1 MRQAGGV
8 TIPINLPVNIDGA
21 DFNKLQKEISKLSLP
36 KNLGDNLIKQFEII
50 KKESEAL
57 KKINLRGSGGAGD
70 VSAAEKSTKNI
81 EASYKRIS
89 HLLSGMS
96 DNQKMQIFAPQ
107 ELTKADELEKKINAT
122 KKALESIRTGN
133 TKFLQNEISNSV
145 ILHDIL
151 IKQKGL
157 KIENITNEEQIN
169 NVLSEQLTLLQN
181 QENVRKNLSN
191 IQKFDIDTFKE
202 SVKYQEVLN
211 KYVKGGAAGKQKSW
225 ANKADKEGAFLEL
238 TEGLPQPL
246 IDAIRAEMGDLGRL
260 SYENFIKA
268 FNTAATKNVDP
279 AVAANM
285 IPDVTKEIDK
295 VQKAQGAFGNI
306 RSKLKNNA
314 QQLEKELSQLQS
326 QLGDV
331 TVVMQGKATTSISNL
346 MDLYHKGAINI
357 EELQEAVSGLKV
369 EYASMQEVSNAQE
382 TFNSRLKQLLGFGA
396 MFHQLSRMIR
406 SAVQQIKELDSAM
419 TQIAVVTDFT
429 TDQLWGQ
436 IDAYMALAKQYG
448 VTTTGVYEVSQ
459 LYYQQGLST
468 NEVMKMTTETLKMA
482 KIAGL
487 DYADATDYMTV
498 AIRGFKMGFEDGQRV
513 VDVYSKLAAVA
524 ATDTRELAIAM
535 SKTASIAEASG
546 MSFENAS
553 VFLTQ
558 MIEVTREAPENIG
571 TAMKTIIARFQ
582 ELKKS
587 PLEIVEVE
595 GEEVSFNKIDKAL
608 QTVGVSLTDTT
619 GQFRNLDDVL
629 FELADK
635 WDSLDRNTQRYIAT
649 TVAGSRQQS
658 RFLAMMSDS
667 SRLHKL
673 QTDALDAEDAAL
685 IQYSK
690 TLDSIESKL
699 NQLSTS
705 FQNFYMSI
713 INGPIIKGILDIVI
727 SIVDQL
733 NKIPS
738 ILLIAVVPGIIAL
751 IKRTGVLF
759 SKNFIDSFL
768 KTKRQIEN
776 QTVNIKTQVIPLS
789 TDRYQE
795 ARITPSGRI
804 YDKQNKRLP
813 ASMPISSKP
822 TVNLGETITQRSLWS
837 ASQQKDFKLLNFLS
851 KKSGTMATFAKGLQT
866 AGKFAAGVVSALS
879 TASMYITVAVVA
891 FQVISGLVKSLF
903 EWINPLNKSL
913 EDLKEQALESKA
925 KMATSRSEAKDLDSL
940 ATKYRELQYTYED
953 SAEKKQEWIEL
964 NATIIEKYPELLGGI
979 DEEGNYIADLTEAY
993 TTLADAK
1000 KKAALEDSQTWI
1012 KDEINVQEKIIQAQT
1027 QKLQEMSVIET
1038 PQIGA
1043 AETKFTRQEIVDIF
1057 KDFPGYDS
1065 NNSIMT
1071 EQLEKLL
1078 NVSGYDNFIEGIR
1091 DFYYDYE
1098 SFWGS
1103 VNDAVEIEN
1112 LPGITN

>member
-1 MRQAGGV
+1 MARSSAGV
-8 TIPINLPVNIDGA
+8 TIPINLPVNIIGEDL
-21 DFNKLQKEISKLSLP
+21 NKLQTAINKLSLP
-36 KNLGDNLIKQFEII
+36 KNMGDSLLRQFEVI
-50 KKESEAL
+50 KKESE
-57 KKINLRGSGGAGD
+57 NLAKLNAKGTGNNAD
-70 VSAAEKSTKNI
+70 VATAERSAKTI
-81 EASYKRIS
+81 EASYERIARIMT
-89 HLLSGMS
+89 GMS
-96 DNQKMQIFAPQ
+96 KEQKMQIFAP
-107 ELTKADELEKKINAT
+107 EEFAKAKEIEAKIIST
-122 KKALESIRTGN
+122 KKALDDIDSKN
-133 TKFLQNEISNSV
+133 TKFLQNEIANNT
-145 ILHDIL
+145 ILYDIL
-151 IKQKGL
+151 IRQRGMR
-157 KIENITNEEQIN
+157 IENITNEQQ
-169 NVLSEQLTLLQN
+169 VSDALQEQLTLLKEQ
-181 QENVRKNLSN
+181 QVARESLLTT
-191 IQKFDIDTFKE
+191 QKFDADIFAK
-202 SVKYQEVLN
+202 SVQYQEILN
-211 KYVKGGAAGKQKSW
+211 KYVKGGAKGKQQSW
-225 ANKADKEGAFLEL
+225 APKANKEAALGDL
-238 TEGLPQPL
+238 TKGLPEQL
-246 IDAIRAEMGDLGRL
+246 VNTIKTEMGDLGKL
-260 SYENFIKA
+260 SWKEFIKA
-268 FNTAATKNVDP
+268 FNISATKNIDP
-279 AVAANM
+279 TVLENMLPDLEPDIGKIVAAQKSFD
-285 IPDVTKEIDK
+285 DVKTKLGNRAGDLK
-295 VQKAQGAFGNI
+295 VELTQ
-306 RSKLKNNA
+306 LK
-314 QQLEKELSQLQS
+314 Q

-331 TVVMQGKATTSISNL
+331 SVVIDGKSTASISELIKLYDQGKVNVEQLET
-346 MDLYHKGAINI
+346 
-357 EELQEAVSGLKV
+357 AVTGLKT
-369 EYASMQEVSNAQE
+369 EFTSMQEVDSAQA

-396 MFHQLSRMIR
+396 MFHQLSRIVR
-406 SAVQQIKELDSAM
+406 SAVKQIKELDAAM

-459 LYYQQGLST
+459 LYYQQGMST
-468 NEVMKMTTETLKMA
+468 NDVMKMTTETLKMA
-482 KIAGL
+482 KIANL
-487 DYADATDYMTV
+487 DYAAATDYMTV
-498 AIRGFKMGFEDGQRV
+498 AIRGFKMAFEEGQRV

-524 ATDTRELAIAM
+524 ATDTRELAVAM
-535 SKTASIAEASG
+535 SKTASIAESAG

-587 PLEIVEVE
+587 PLEIAEVE

-608 QTVGVSLTDTT
+608 QTIGVSLTDVT
-619 GQFRNLDDVL
+619 GQFRDLDEVMY
-629 FELADK
+629 ELADK

-658 RFLAMMSDS
+658 RFLALMSDS
-667 SRLHKL
+667 DRLHKL
-673 QTDALDAEDAAL
+673 QVDALDAEDAAL

-699 NQLSTS
+699 NQLSTG

-713 INGPIIKGILDIVI
+713 INGPVIKGMLDVVI

-738 ILLIAVVPGIIAL
+738 LLLIAVVPGIIVL
-751 IKRTGVLF
+751 IKRIGEMF
-759 SKNFIDSFL
+759 GKNFIDSYL
-768 KTKRQIEN
+768 KTKRRIES
-776 QTVNIKTQVIPLS
+776 QTVNIKTRMVDS
-789 TDRYQE
+789 S
-795 ARITPSGRI
+795 A
-804 YDKQNKRLP
+804 
-813 ASMPISSKP
+813 PISNNSDVDEGTKTP
-822 TVNLGETITQRSLWS
+822 KSLWS
-837 ASQQKDFKLLNFLS
+837 ASQQKDFRLLDFLS
-851 KKSGTMATFAKGLQT
+851 KKSGTMGAFAKGLQR
-866 AGKFAAGVVSALS
+866 AGTFAAGLVRTLS
-879 TASMYITVAVVA
+879 TAAMYITVAVTA
-891 FQVISGLVKSLF
+891 FQVISGLVKALF
-903 EWINPLNKSL
+903 ESINPLNKSL

-925 KMATSRSEAKDLDSL
+925 QMATSRSEAKELDSL